1 MPEPEIANIPESH
14 FEYRAQFQVPLFD
27 WWQHPNQ
34 IVEALYQTLKDWN
47 VNLGNAFWEK
57 DPKTIRDA
65 QLIFNVE
72 ELASTIKVG
81 VETAT
86 FSSVNPDWETAEQ
99 LLSMFDLVMSTIKN
113 RGKAELLRQEA
124 VLAMH
129 VRPGVGSLKDTMATL
144 VATDKIGPGQMY
156 GVCVYGDD
164 FDLLL
169 DKSLRY
175 PDAVFIRT
183 TRRFSPNIGFP
194 DIAAAVYGD
203 EMKALGYFGLHE
215 IPPRG

>member
-47 VNLGNAFWEK
+47 VNLGNAFWEE

-99 LLSMFDLVMSTIKN
+99 LLS
-113 RGKAELLRQEA
+113 
-124 VLAMH
+124 
-129 VRPGVGSLKDTMATL
+129 
-144 VATDKIGPGQMY
+144 
-156 GVCVYGDD
+156 
-164 FDLLL
+164 
-169 DKSLRY
+169 
-175 PDAVFIRT
+175 
-183 TRRFSPNIGFP
+183 
-194 DIAAAVYGD
+194 
-203 EMKALGYFGLHE
+203 
-215 IPPRG
+215 